1 MLTVSKETT
10 TTGDAIP
17 YAPKPTRSSGEP
29 NPPAE
34 IRRQPKPVPLP
45 SSKIQSIFFSP
56 SSSPA
61 RFQNRR
67 VPLTKTH
74 QPPQTPN
81 LRSPLTLFHHDGLS
95 LYLSLFPK
103 HENIHTHTSHSF
115 FPPRLNLSSLVRSP
129 RGFPPTDARDGTS
142 PA

>member
-17 YAPKPTRSSGEP
+17 YAPKPTRSSGVP
-29 NPPAE
+29 NRPAE

-45 SSKIQSIFFSP
+45 SSKIQSFFFPPKQFTSP
-56 SSSPA
+56 L
-61 RFQNRR
+61 QHRR

-81 LRSPLTLFHHDGLS
+81 LRSLLTLFHHDGLS

-103 HENIHTHTSHSF
+103 HENIHTYTSHSF
-115 FPPRLNLSSLVRSP
+115 FSAPGSIYPASFEAP
-129 RGFPPTDARDGTS
+129 GGFPPQTPGTG
-142 PA
+142 PL